1 MTLQGRELLVRLLDL
16 TPMPASVPAPGSA
29 PGSAEDPDI
38 DQLLAAFE
46 DIVAQRDA
54 VIARI
59 APPMTLSETD
69 RPLLIELER
78 RQNIWQDTLA
88 AALRAVGDRR
98 CGASRLRA
106 YTGPR

>member
-16 TPMPASVPAPGSA
+16 TPMPAPLPAPGSA
-29 PGSAEDPDI
+29 DEADI

-54 VIARI
+54 VIAMVV
-59 APPMTLSETD
+59 PPITLSETD

-106 YTGPR
+106 YTGPP

>member
-1 MTLQGRELLVRLLDL
+1 MTLQGRELLIRLLDL
-16 TPMPASVPAPGSA
+16 TPMPAAMPAPGSTEA
-29 PGSAEDPDI
+29 DI

-54 VIARI
+54 VIAMVV
-59 APPMTLSETD
+59 PPITLSETD

-98 CGASRLRA
+98 CGATRLRA